1 MRVPPPCRNLVA
13 IRELIA
19 LVATICFGPKQMFA
33 WWKLWIDAL
42 ELGLEAQRV
51 IELRVAKIAA
61 GGVRAEAESR
71 RMVSEKFAAAAAARK
86 VAAAAL
92 AKGKGIDTAAMLAL
106 VPVRRTVRANHRRL
120 LRAERFRVLRTRVR
134 CLLGRAGPVI
144 GRMFKHQP

>member
-1 MRVPPPCRNLVA
+1 MA
-13 IRELIA
+13 I
-19 LVATICFGPKQMFA
+19 VATICFGPKRMFA

-51 IELRVAKIAA
+51 IERRLAKIAA
-61 GGVRAEAESR
+61 GGAAAGAESR

-92 AKGKGIDTAAMLAL
+92 AKGKGIDAAAMLAL

-120 LRAERFRVLRTRVR
+120 LWAERFWAMRLRLRRLASRAGRALARVLKAAARRD
-134 CLLGRAGPVI
+134 
-144 GRMFKHQP
+144 